1 MAGLNLSWL
10 IGLSSAL
17 SQTALSSRGFGR
29 IKRWWM
35 PPPSFWTA
43 LSWRQQKAGK
53 AKKKKGRD
61 WFTDLAGKS
70 SRADECYSHY
80 LSVCLFAS
88 LFPPMMFGRKVHLRE
103 ITAIIITANHEIS
116 RLAINPNSA
125 LIIVSSLLIFSS
137 LISLFGQYVISSPL
151 SQPPLF
157 TAAISHLR
165 TLKF

>member
-1 MAGLNLSWL
+1 MPLS
-10 IGLSSAL
+10 
-17 SQTALSSRGFGR
+17 
-29 IKRWWM
+29 
-35 PPPSFWTA
+35 
-43 LSWRQQKAGK
+43 
-53 AKKKKGRD
+53 
-61 WFTDLAGKS
+61 
-70 SRADECYSHY
+70 SHY

-125 LIIVSSLLIFSS
+125 LIIVSGLLIFSS
-137 LISLFGQYVISSPL
+137 LISLIGQYVISSPL

-157 TAAISHLR
+157 TVAISHLR